1 MLPSNPSATP
11 RPASMLPAGPPTR
24 GKPIVFTMASTE
36 AASCARYDDSRVSAS
51 SLTDVRTSRTIVCAS
66 TPLMKIGTYVTST
79 RGRLQA
85 VDATLVATGSS
96 PWRSIV
102 SINSG
107 M

>member
-1 MLPSNPSATP
+1 
-11 RPASMLPAGPPTR
+11 MLPAGPPTK
-24 GKPIVFTMASTE
+24 GNPIVFTMASTE
-36 AASCARYDDSRVSAS
+36 AASWGRYEVSRVVRPSRTAVS
-51 SLTDVRTSRTIVCAS
+51 SFTDVRTSRTIVCAS

-96 PWRSIV
+96 PWLSIAA
-102 SINSG
+102 INSG